1 MVTNLWFPCFLFC
14 RKTSGGFPLFPQY
27 SMQLYPKRPIDL
39 FLCLTLCGPMD
50 CNPPGSSVHG
60 ISEAGIL
67 ECVAISS
74 SRGSSWHQ
82 GLNLGLLY
90 HRWICHCWDIREV
103 LLWMA
108 ERNWK
113 KKKLW
118 IWRGENARGWR
129 LHGVHVCAGSG
140 DKKTFFLSPYFSRA
154 HSNFLTTLLSQ
165 FSDKRW
171 TIIGQAFCENLKS

>member
-113 KKKLW
+113 KKKAMDLE
-118 IWRGENARGWR
+118 RRECSRVEAARCAC
-129 LHGVHVCAGSG
+129 VCGLRRQE
-140 DKKTFFLSPYFSRA
+140 DLLPKPIFLQGAF
-154 HSNFLTTLLSQ
+154 Q
-165 FSDKRW
+165 FSHNSAVPIFR
-171 TIIGQAFCENLKS
+171 